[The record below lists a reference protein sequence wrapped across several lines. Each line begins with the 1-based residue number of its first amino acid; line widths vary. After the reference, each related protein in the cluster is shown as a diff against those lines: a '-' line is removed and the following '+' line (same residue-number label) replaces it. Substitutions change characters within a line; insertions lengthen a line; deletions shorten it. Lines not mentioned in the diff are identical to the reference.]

1 MVLTFFKEAYKILKD
16 DRRAVLMVVTD
27 HSGSSP
33 GRKGF
38 HMLASKNQMTGTI
51 GGGIMEHKL
60 VELSKSLLDH
70 GRFDPF
76 LKHQKHQSEASS
88 NKSGM
93 ICSGEQTIAF
103 FYLDSEDLNWIK
115 EIDGRKELLITYN
128 QSGVNL
134 NEEFARDSEFTAGE
148 KPGKWK
154 LTVPV
159 NLQSRVYVIG
169 GGHVGLALCEILS
182 TLDFEI
188 HLLDHRPGL
197 NTFVENPFAHFK
209 KIVRYEEIDR
219 HIPEGNHVY
228 VVIISFGYR
237 TDKVIARRLLGKQ
250 FRYIGMMGS
259 VRKIEVLWREL
270 LDEGHPQSDLDKIVA
285 PIGLDIKSETTSEIG
300 ISIAAQ
306 LILYKNAKEG
316 MRKRYG

>member
-1 MVLTFFKEAYKILKD
+1 MVLTFFREAKKILKED
-16 DRRAVLMVVTD
+16 GSAVLMVVTD

-33 GRKGF
+33 GRRGF

-60 VELSKSLLDH
+60 VELSKSLLE
-70 GRFDPF
+70 RAPFDPF

-103 FYLDSEDLNWIK
+103 YYLDSEDLNWMEK
-115 EIDGRKELLITYN
+115 IDGREELLITYN
-128 QSGVNL
+128 HSGINL
-134 NEEFARDSEFTAGE
+134 SREFAKQSEFTPGE
-148 KPGKWK
+148 KPEKWK

-169 GGHVGLALCEILS
+169 GGHVGLALCDILS

-188 HLLDHRPGL
+188 HLLDNRSGL
-197 NTFVENPFAHFK
+197 NTFEENPYAHFK

-237 TDKVIARRLLGKQ
+237 TDKVVTKRLLGKH

-270 LDEGHPQSDLDKIVA
+270 LEEGHPQSDLDKIVA